1 MYFHLSGI
9 TIQSIAIFIV
19 IIAINST
26 LNCLSSYYCYCL
38 ILAAAAAANLYQNLI
53 LFNLSSR
60 EVSLNYLLNLN
71 FCNLLS
77 AIAREINLT
86 PNLCSAFQDQT
97 PSTSPSIC
105 NKSNNHK
112 KTKQLRSS

>member
-38 ILAAAAAANLYQNLI
+38 ILAAANLHQNLI
-53 LFNLSSR
+53 VFHLSSQ